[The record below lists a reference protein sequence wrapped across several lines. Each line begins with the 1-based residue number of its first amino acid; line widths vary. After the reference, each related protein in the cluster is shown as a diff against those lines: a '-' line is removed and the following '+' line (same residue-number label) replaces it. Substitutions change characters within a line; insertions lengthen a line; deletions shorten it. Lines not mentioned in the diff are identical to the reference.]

1 MGGLTVLGFWNS
13 EIWNDVHNTGIL
25 KLKFKKMITILGF
38 WNSEILHLSGKSER
52 KVREFQKPLAVATMD
67 DKK

>member
-25 KLKFKKMITILGF
+25 KLKFKKNDHNTGILKQWENAIDCFVG
-38 WNSEILHLSGKSER
+38 E
-52 KVREFQKPLAVATMD
+52 
-67 DKK
+67 